1 MYRENSML
9 LTIVYRAILGIDTH
23 QAIESSFMKSRSIM
37 TLECPWYLSFF
48 LFNIRLFVYSVQS
61 MLKMLNYSHFSRYK
75 IQFPLENLIKKHQYT
90 LSTKNLLSDSSNYPL
105 ISFVGLKFTVTES
118 IAVYLQIKFPRV
130 SSKFE
135 TR

>member
-1 MYRENSML
+1 
-9 LTIVYRAILGIDTH
+9 
-23 QAIESSFMKSRSIM
+23 
-37 TLECPWYLSFF
+37 
-48 LFNIRLFVYSVQS
+48 